1 MYKLGITGGIGSGKS
16 IVCNYLSNKGAS
28 VFDSDKESKELL
40 LHNNSLQK
48 KIINTF
54 GSHVTY
60 NNELDFSKLASYVF
74 QKKSL
79 QKKLNSIIWPKVF
92 ELIKIAAI
100 KEKKNQTKLFIVEA
114 ALLIEAN
121 YNDYF
126 DSILLITASEPTRIK
141 RVLKRNNIP
150 EEQIQQR
157 IKLQMSD
164 EEKKLYAQNIID
176 NNGSFENL
184 YQKINIFYEGL
195 NF

>member
-100 KEKKNQTKLFIVEA
+100 NEKKNQTKLFIVEA

-164 EEKKLYAQNIID
+164 EEKKLYAQNIIE

-184 YQKINIFYEGL
+184 YLKINIFYKGL

>member
-1 MYKLGITGGIGSGKS
+1 LYKLGITGGIGSGKS

>member
-28 VFDSDKESKELL
+28 IFDSDKESKELL

>member
-16 IVCNYLSNKGAS
+16 IVSNYLSNKGAS

-100 KEKKNQTKLFIVEA
+100 K
-114 ALLIEAN
+114 
-121 YNDYF
+121 
-126 DSILLITASEPTRIK
+126 
-141 RVLKRNNIP
+141 
-150 EEQIQQR
+150 
-157 IKLQMSD
+157 
-164 EEKKLYAQNIID
+164 
-176 NNGSFENL
+176 
-184 YQKINIFYEGL
+184 
-195 NF
+195 